1 MFSENV
7 CRRIPVKYDMEEFF
21 MATNSA
27 KNDKT
32 TVAKAEAAKEVK
44 EVKAPE
50 VPAAEAPKA
59 DVKKAEAP
67 KAEEKKPAE
76 KKNAK
81 AAKKTTE
88 KKTTEKKPTE
98 KKPTEKK
105 PTEKKP
111 TEKKPTEKK
120 TAGRKAAAKAATYDS
135 VVAEAKKK
143 FAAAKTA
150 KIKYPIAANFELAPN
165 EIFYVYIGEA
175 GVAVEP
181 YKYDDYDIYFRTD
194 AETLAQVL
202 TGKKGIIDALAD
214 SSVKLDGNT
223 KKAVLFINAAF

>member
-1 MFSENV
+1 
-7 CRRIPVKYDMEEFF
+7 
-21 MATNSA
+21 MAT
-27 KNDKT
+27 KNDK
-32 TVAKAEAAKEVK
+32 AAIVKTEDAVK

-50 VPAAEAPKA
+50 VAAEAPKA
-59 DVKKAEAP
+59 DVKKDEAP
-67 KAEEKKPAE
+67 KTEKPAATKTEEKKPAKKPAKTAPAE
-76 KKNAK
+76 KKTTEK

-98 KKPTEKK
+98 KKTP
-105 PTEKKP
+105 
-111 TEKKPTEKK
+111 
-120 TAGRKAAAKAATYDS
+120 GRKAAAKAATYDS

-143 FAAAKTA
+143 FASAKTA

-194 AETLAQVL
+194 AETLTQVL

-223 KKAVLFINAAF
+223 KKAVLFIDAAF

>member
-1 MFSENV
+1 MANV
-7 CRRIPVKYDMEEFF
+7 
-21 MATNSA
+21 
-27 KNDKT
+27 KNDKAAS
-32 TVAKAEAAKEVK
+32 VKAEDAVK

-50 VPAAEAPKA
+50 VAAEAPKA

-67 KAEEKKPAE
+67 KAEKPAAPKAEEKKPAAKKPAKTAPAEKKTAEKTAAKKPAAKKPAE
-76 KKNAK
+76 KK
-81 AAKKTTE
+81 TT
-88 KKTTEKKPTE
+88 
-98 KKPTEKK
+98 
-105 PTEKKP
+105 
-111 TEKKPTEKK
+111 
-120 TAGRKAAAKAATYDS
+120 GRKAAAKAATYDS

-194 AETLAQVL
+194 AETLTKVL

-223 KKAVLFINAAF
+223 KKAVLFIDAAF

>member
-1 MFSENV
+1 MANV
-7 CRRIPVKYDMEEFF
+7 
-21 MATNSA
+21 
-27 KNDKT
+27 KNDKAAS
-32 TVAKAEAAKEVK
+32 VKAEDAVK

-50 VPAAEAPKA
+50 VAAEVPKA

-67 KAEEKKPAE
+67 KAEKPAAPKAEEKKPAAKKPAKTAPAEKKTAEKAAAKKPAAKKPAAKKPAE
-76 KKNAK
+76 KK
-81 AAKKTTE
+81 TT
-88 KKTTEKKPTE
+88 
-98 KKPTEKK
+98 
-105 PTEKKP
+105 
-111 TEKKPTEKK
+111 
-120 TAGRKAAAKAATYDS
+120 GRKAAAKAATYDS

-194 AETLAQVL
+194 AETLTQVL

-214 SSVKLDGNT
+214 SSVKIDGNT
-223 KKAVLFINAAF
+223 KKAVLFIDAAF

>member
-1 MFSENV
+1 MANV
-7 CRRIPVKYDMEEFF
+7 
-21 MATNSA
+21 
-27 KNDKT
+27 KNDKAAS
-32 TVAKAEAAKEVK
+32 VKAEDAVK

-50 VPAAEAPKA
+50 VAAEAPKA

-67 KAEEKKPAE
+67 KAEKPAAPKAEEKKPAAKKPAKTAPAE
-76 KKNAK
+76 KKTAEK
-81 AAKKTTE
+81 AAAKKPAA
-88 KKTTEKKPTE
+88 KKPA
-98 KKPTEKK
+98 
-105 PTEKKP
+105 
-111 TEKKPTEKK
+111 EKKPTEKK
-120 TAGRKAAAKAATYDS
+120 TPGRKAAAKAATYDS

-143 FAAAKTA
+143 FASAKTA

-194 AETLAQVL
+194 AETLTQVL

-214 SSVKLDGNT
+214 GSVKLDGNT
-223 KKAVLFINAAF
+223 KKAVLFIDAAF

>member
-1 MFSENV
+1 
-7 CRRIPVKYDMEEFF
+7 MEEIF
-21 MATNSA
+21 MAT
-27 KNDKT
+27 KNDK
-32 TVAKAEAAKEVK
+32 AAIVKTEDAVK

-50 VPAAEAPKA
+50 VAAEAPKA
-59 DVKKAEAP
+59 DVKKDEAP
-67 KAEEKKPAE
+67 KTEKPAATKTEEKKPAKKPAKTAPAE
-76 KKNAK
+76 KKTTEK

-98 KKPTEKK
+98 KKTP
-105 PTEKKP
+105 
-111 TEKKPTEKK
+111 
-120 TAGRKAAAKAATYDS
+120 GRKAAAKAATYDS

-143 FAAAKTA
+143 FASAKTA

-194 AETLAQVL
+194 AETLTQVL

-223 KKAVLFINAAF
+223 KKAVLFIDAAF

>member
-1 MFSENV
+1 
-7 CRRIPVKYDMEEFF
+7 

-67 KAEEKKPAE
+67 KAEEKKPAA
-76 KKNAK
+76 KRNAK
-81 AAKKTTE
+81 AAAEKPAAKKTAAKKPAE
-88 KKTTEKKPTE
+88 KKTA
-98 KKPTEKK
+98 
-105 PTEKKP
+105 
-111 TEKKPTEKK
+111 EKK
-120 TAGRKAAAKAATYDS
+120 TAGRKSAAKAATYDS

-194 AETLAQVL
+194 AETLTQVL

>member
-1 MFSENV
+1 
-7 CRRIPVKYDMEEFF
+7 MEEIF
-21 MATNSA
+21 MANV
-27 KNDKT
+27 KNDKAAS
-32 TVAKAEAAKEVK
+32 VKAEDAVK

-50 VPAAEAPKA
+50 VAAEAPKA

-67 KAEEKKPAE
+67 KAEKPAAPKAEEKKPAAKKPAKTAPAE
-76 KKNAK
+76 KKTAEK
-81 AAKKTTE
+81 AAAKKPAA
-88 KKTTEKKPTE
+88 KKPA
-98 KKPTEKK
+98 
-105 PTEKKP
+105 EKKP

-120 TAGRKAAAKAATYDS
+120 TSGRKAAAKAATYDS

-143 FAAAKTA
+143 FASAKTA

-194 AETLAQVL
+194 AETLTQVL

-214 SSVKLDGNT
+214 GSVKLDGNT
-223 KKAVLFINAAF
+223 KKAVLFIDAAF

>member
-1 MFSENV
+1 
-7 CRRIPVKYDMEEFF
+7 
-21 MATNSA
+21 MAT
-27 KNDKT
+27 KNDK
-32 TVAKAEAAKEVK
+32 AAIVKTEDAVK

-50 VPAAEAPKA
+50 VAAEAPKA
-59 DVKKAEAP
+59 DVKKDEAP
-67 KAEEKKPAE
+67 KTEKPAATKTEEKKPA
-76 KKNAK
+76 KKPAK
-81 AAKKTTE
+81 TAPAEKKTTE
-88 KKTTEKKPTE
+88 KAAKKTTEKKPTE
-98 KKPTEKK
+98 KKT
-105 PTEKKP
+105 
-111 TEKKPTEKK
+111 TEKK
-120 TAGRKAAAKAATYDS
+120 TSGRKAAAKAATYDS

-143 FAAAKTA
+143 FASAKTA

-194 AETLAQVL
+194 AETLTQVL

-223 KKAVLFINAAF
+223 KKAVLFIDAAF

>member
-1 MFSENV
+1 
-7 CRRIPVKYDMEEFF
+7 
-21 MATNSA
+21 MAT
-27 KNDKT
+27 KNDK
-32 TVAKAEAAKEVK
+32 AAIVKTEDAVK

-50 VPAAEAPKA
+50 VAAEAPKA
-59 DVKKAEAP
+59 DVKKDEAP
-67 KAEEKKPAE
+67 KTEKPAATKTEEKKPAKKPAKTAPAE
-76 KKNAK
+76 KKTTEK

-88 KKTTEKKPTE
+88 KKTTEKKTS
-98 KKPTEKK
+98 
-105 PTEKKP
+105 
-111 TEKKPTEKK
+111 
-120 TAGRKAAAKAATYDS
+120 GRKAAAKAATYDS

-143 FAAAKTA
+143 FASAKTA

-223 KKAVLFINAAF
+223 KKAVLFIDAAF

>member
-1 MFSENV
+1 
-7 CRRIPVKYDMEEFF
+7 MEEIF
-21 MATNSA
+21 MANV
-27 KNDKT
+27 KNDKAAS
-32 TVAKAEAAKEVK
+32 VKAEDAVK

-50 VPAAEAPKA
+50 VAAEAPKA

-67 KAEEKKPAE
+67 KAEKPAAPKAEEKKPAAKKPAKTAPAE
-76 KKNAK
+76 KKTAEK
-81 AAKKTTE
+81 AAAKKPAA
-88 KKTTEKKPTE
+88 KKPA
-98 KKPTEKK
+98 
-105 PTEKKP
+105 EKKP

-120 TAGRKAAAKAATYDS
+120 TSGRKAAAKAATYDS

-143 FAAAKTA
+143 FASAKTA

-194 AETLAQVL
+194 AETLTQVL

-223 KKAVLFINAAF
+223 KKAVLFIDAAF

>member
-1 MFSENV
+1 
-7 CRRIPVKYDMEEFF
+7 MEEIF
-21 MATNSA
+21 MAT
-27 KNDKT
+27 KNDK
-32 TVAKAEAAKEVK
+32 AAIVKTEDAVK

-50 VPAAEAPKA
+50 VAAEAPKA
-59 DVKKAEAP
+59 DVKKDEAP
-67 KAEEKKPAE
+67 KTEKPAATKTEEKKPAKKPAKTAPAE
-76 KKNAK
+76 KKTAEK
-81 AAKKTTE
+81 AAAKKPAA
-88 KKTTEKKPTE
+88 KKPA
-98 KKPTEKK
+98 
-105 PTEKKP
+105 EKKP

-120 TAGRKAAAKAATYDS
+120 TPGRKAAAKAATYDS

-143 FAAAKTA
+143 FASAKTA

-194 AETLAQVL
+194 AETLTQVL

-223 KKAVLFINAAF
+223 KKAVLFIDAAF